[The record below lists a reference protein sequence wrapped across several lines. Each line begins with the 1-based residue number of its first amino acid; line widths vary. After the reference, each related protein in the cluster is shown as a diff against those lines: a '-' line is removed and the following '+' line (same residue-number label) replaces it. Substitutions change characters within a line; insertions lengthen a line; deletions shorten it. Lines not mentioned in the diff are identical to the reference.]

1 MSLVEVVVYGR
12 KDCHLCHDMIN
23 AVDQARHQLAFDF
36 LVVDIDT
43 DKDLVARYGER
54 IPVLVGGEE
63 EICHY
68 HFDLA
73 ALGEYL
79 SRIG

>member
-1 MSLVEVVVYGR
+1 MSPVELIVYGR
-12 KDCHLCHDMIN
+12 KDCHLCHDMIAGLN
-23 AVDQARHQLAFDF
+23 QVRQQQVFNF

-63 EICHY
+63 EICQY
-68 HFDLA
+68 HLDLA
-73 ALGEYL
+73 ALDEYL
-79 SRIG
+79 ARIG